1 MSEIRG
7 YLSPVKRE
15 AAGAGRGSSAH
26 RISTLRLLCLVS
38 IVLLALAITPVLA
51 GTQYMAGSP
60 DLEAH
65 IAGTNEFS
73 PGDDLNLQVVI
84 ENTGLNQF

>member
-1 MSEIRG
+1 MKGNTIF
-7 YLSPVKRE
+7 LSFNEQAHIP
-15 AAGAGRGSSAH
+15 AGTRPRAH
-26 RISTLRLLCLVS
+26 KNTLLSVFLFFLV
-38 IVLLALAITPVLA
+38 LALVAITPALA